1 MHNLAGSGPSR
12 ATGGG
17 DGGGGGPKTA
27 SKRGRQPSGVD
38 SQGADGGQGDNDSQ
52 EGDDDEEEDDAE
64 DEDEEDRA
72 VGRTVTFQ
80 SAVTDGGDVAF
91 GEQVR

>member
-17 DGGGGGPKTA
+17 DGGCAGPRTA

-38 SQGADGGQGDNDSQ
+38 SPGADGEQGDGDSQ
-52 EGDDDEEEDDAE
+52 EGDDDEEEDDE
-64 DEDEEDRA
+64 EEEEEEDRA

-80 SAVTDGGDVAF
+80 SAVTDGGDAAF
-91 GEQVR
+91 GEQVS